1 MKSVRAPEHEETALD
16 LLEEEDETLRAL
28 FWSLDRN
35 RGTGVEERSAYGDI
49 AKQLIRHVATREA
62 ALQNV
67 VAGMSGMTN
76 LTDIVDRM
84 DLNTEDRRRL
94 ISEAEHMSRGVQG
107 INLNTGQDF
116 HAVVSSLADLLIS
129 EIEWELSH
137 AIPTIRQTTNS
148 ALRTESLP
156 SADHTKK
163 HAPTNLDPA
172 GPRWYERA
180 PGLSRLITVYDHLRD
195 FPRASRGAGD

>member
-1 MKSVRAPEHEETALD
+1 MKSVRALEDEETALD
-16 LLEEEDETLRAL
+16 LLEDEDRTLRAL
-28 FWSLDRN
+28 FGSLDRN
-35 RGTGVEERSAYGDI
+35 LGTDVEDRAAYGDI
-49 AKQLIRHVATREA
+49 AKQLIRHIATREA
-62 ALQNV
+62 AV
-67 VAGMSGMTN
+67 RDVMAGMSGVSG

-116 HAVVSSLADLLIS
+116 HAVVKALANLLMS

-137 AIPTIRQTTNS
+137 AIPTIRETTNLV
-148 ALRTESLP
+148 LRSDSLH

-163 HAPTNLDPA
+163 HAPTNLDPDGA
-172 GPRWYERA
+172 RWYERA
-180 PGLSRLITVYDHLRD
+180 PVLSRLITVYDHLRD
-195 FPRASRGAGD
+195 FPRASRGARG